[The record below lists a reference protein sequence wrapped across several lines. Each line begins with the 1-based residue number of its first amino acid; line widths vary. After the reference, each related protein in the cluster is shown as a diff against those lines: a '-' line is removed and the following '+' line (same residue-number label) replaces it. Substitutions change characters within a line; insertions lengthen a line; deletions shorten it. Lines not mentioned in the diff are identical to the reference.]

1 MPEKPRIGEL
11 VWAKVLELAPNGA
24 ILELEG
30 EEQGFLPFSE
40 APAEIGVGTEVVVKV
55 IGYDPSGRPL
65 VSVRRVSE
73 ADLEEAQFHRG
84 GSGIPQQPFRSV
96 LAPVGGEEKRG
107 GAGGVEIGPVAFPG
121 RGRAQAPP
129 RPPFPLAGGKGVTD
143 AQRSCAHR

>member
-55 IGYDPSGRPL
+55 IGYDPRGRPL

-73 ADLEEAQFHRG
+73 ADLEEARFHREALE
-84 GSGIPQQPFRSV
+84 FRNSLSARSLPPLEGKKEVERVEWRLARWLSQAEGV
-96 LAPVGGEEKRG
+96 LRRRRGRPSLWLEEK
-107 GAGGVEIGPVAFPG
+107 E
-121 RGRAQAPP
+121 
-129 RPPFPLAGGKGVTD
+129 
-143 AQRSCAHR
+143 